1 MTDIFDR
8 IKQDHNKARD
18 LIGQIEDTTDR
29 AAKTRRELF
38 DTFKLELWTHNK
50 VEEAT
55 FYAKLEQKGDEAE
68 SLEAK
73 NEHHMINSL
82 IEELDTMPK
91 DNVEWGQKFHALA
104 ELLDHHME
112 EEEGEFFTLARKD
125 LSDKEAEDLGQRFD
139 SRKKVIKPALTPVD

>member
-8 IKQDHNKARD
+8 IKQDPDKARD
-18 LIGQIEDTTDR
+18 LIRKIENTTDR
-29 AAKTRRELF
+29 AAKTRQELF

-55 FYAKLEQKGDEAE
+55 FYSKLEQKGDEEE

-73 NEHHMINSL
+73 NEHHMINSM

-91 DNVEWGQKFHALA
+91 DNVEWGQKFHSLA
-104 ELLDHHME
+104 ELLDHHMK
-112 EEEGEFFTLARKD
+112 EEEGEFFDLARKD
-125 LSDKEAEDLGQRFD
+125 LSDKEADQLGQRFD
-139 SRKKVIKPALTPVD
+139 SRKKVVKPALTPVD

>member
-8 IKQDHNKARD
+8 IKQDHDEARD
-18 LIGQIEDTTDR
+18 LISRIEDTTDR
-29 AAKTRRELF
+29 AAKTREDLF
-38 DTFKLELWTHNK
+38 EKFKLELWTHNK

-55 FYAKLEQKGDEAE
+55 FYSKLEQKGDEEE

-73 NEHHMINSL
+73 NEHHLINSM

-91 DNVEWGQKFHALA
+91 DNVEWGQKFHSLA

-112 EEEGEFFTLARKD
+112 EEEGEFFDLARKD
-125 LSDKEAEDLGQRFD
+125 LSETEAEDLGQRFD
-139 SRKKVIKPALTPVD
+139 SRKKVVKPALTPVE

>member
-1 MTDIFDR
+1 MTDIYKR
-8 IKQDHNKARD
+8 IKQDHDRARELIEQIKA
-18 LIGQIEDTTDR
+18 TTDG
-29 AAKTRRELF
+29 AAKTREELF
-38 DTFKLELWTHNK
+38 DAFKLDMWTHNK

-55 FYAKLEQKGDEAE
+55 FYTKLAQKGDEKE

-91 DNVEWGQKFHALA
+91 DNTEWGQKFHALA

-139 SRKKVIKPALTPVD
+139 SRKKVVKPALTPVD